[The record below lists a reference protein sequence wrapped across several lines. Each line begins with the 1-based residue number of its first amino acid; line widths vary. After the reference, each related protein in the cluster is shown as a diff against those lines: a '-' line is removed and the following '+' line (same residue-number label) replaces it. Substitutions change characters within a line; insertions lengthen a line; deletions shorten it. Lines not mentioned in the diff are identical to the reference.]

1 MLYELLISLNGNVQV
16 PEVENCL
23 YELLS
28 DRERHLKAMENL
40 LMTVRRHEVEA
51 ERASHNLKGVKVRLE
66 CTEQDKA
73 SLEKRFREEAEV
85 HRTDRARWFV
95 LKQVSR
101 LKLSMGMC
109 IPAPEKRRFNRN
121 CILCLWAKTF

>member
-1 MLYELLISLNGNVQV
+1 MSSLISLNENVQV
-16 PEVENCL
+16 PEVELCL

-40 LMTVRRHEVEA
+40 SMIVRRHEAEA
-51 ERASHNLKGVKVRLE
+51 ERASHNLKAVKMRLE
-66 CTEQDKA
+66 CTEQDKT

-95 LKQVSR
+95 LKQVSYP
-101 LKLSMGMC
+101 KSCTGIC
-109 IPAPEKRRFNRN
+109 KSSPGKRRSFGI
-121 CILCLWAKTF
+121 CILCM